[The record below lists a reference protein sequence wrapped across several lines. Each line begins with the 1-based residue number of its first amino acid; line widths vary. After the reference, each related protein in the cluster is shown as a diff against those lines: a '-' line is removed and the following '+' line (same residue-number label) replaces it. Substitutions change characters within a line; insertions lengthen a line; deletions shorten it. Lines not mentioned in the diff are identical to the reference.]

1 MVLQLSSGQDKA
13 IFDKY
18 KSLKAIRLFMA
29 MKFFSFVA
37 EDKPAASILH
47 PDFSTL
53 KYSSIFHLSLYQF
66 IRSIASSKL
75 FCGNVGK

>member
-1 MVLQLSSGQDKA
+1 MA
-13 IFDKY
+13 INFC
-18 KSLKAIRLFMA
+18 
-29 MKFFSFVA
+29 SFVPA
-37 EDKPAASILH
+37 DKRDASILH

-75 FCGNVGK
+75 PTGMLVSIVQSIGSTPTGALISLALTT